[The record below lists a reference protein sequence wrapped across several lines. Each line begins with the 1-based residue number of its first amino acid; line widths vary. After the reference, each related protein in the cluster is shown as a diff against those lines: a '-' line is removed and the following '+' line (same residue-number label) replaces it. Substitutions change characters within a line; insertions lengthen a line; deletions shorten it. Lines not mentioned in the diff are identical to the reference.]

1 VEAIFVRTILS
12 GIKTIASVKKIMEFR
27 INLLAYGDEANLK
40 VNDLT
45 MDCRANF
52 SID

>member
-1 VEAIFVRTILS
+1 MV
-12 GIKTIASVKKIMEFR
+12 
-27 INLLAYGDEANLK
+27 NEANLK